1 MTRLTVSI
9 VYCVR
14 CNFLPR
20 ALWMANE
27 LLHTYPDFIEAL
39 ELVPGSGGD
48 FEIRVDGA
56 VLFSRR
62 TNGRYPEVREVKE
75 AINRLLAE
83 DEVATLRRHP
93 AREGS

>member
-39 ELVPGSGGD
+39 ELVPGPAGTSRSASMARSFFAPDQWPLPGSPRSEGGYQPPP
-48 FEIRVDGA
+48 
-56 VLFSRR
+56 
-62 TNGRYPEVREVKE
+62 GR
-75 AINRLLAE
+75 
-83 DEVATLRRHP
+83 
-93 AREGS
+93 G